1 MWSEI
6 KAEKDPSSKY
16 TVMTFYPLNEVA
28 LSKARNWLREEM
40 DKAAPSQTWR
50 NEMTKKQR

>member
-28 LSKARNWLREEM
+28 LSKEETGSEKRWIKQLQARLGGM
-40 DKAAPSQTWR
+40 K
-50 NEMTKKQR
+50 